1 MAVAIYR
8 ECPDLYFAWR
18 ACLLNVTRCRVL
30 SQARSLMD
38 AKIAEHR
45 RRHIVIVDDN
55 AELSWFFQQILK
67 LHGYEATVFN
77 HPVPALKHVL
87 AQHTDGI
94 ICDLQMP
101 GLDDDLFYATVE
113 RAQPALAQR
122 FIFVTGMVDEDR
134 FQTFT
139 KTVEAPVLRKPVPV
153 EKLLEEIARL
163 TR

>member
-1 MAVAIYR
+1 
-8 ECPDLYFAWR
+8 
-18 ACLLNVTRCRVL
+18 
-30 SQARSLMD
+30 MD
-38 AKIAEHR
+38 ATIADQR
-45 RRHIVIVDDN
+45 KRHIVIVDDN
-55 AELSWFFQQILK
+55 AELSWFFQEILK

-87 AQHTDGI
+87 AQHTDVI

-101 GLDDDLFYATVE
+101 ELDGDLFYATVE

-122 FIFVTGMVDEDR
+122 FIFVTGVADEER

-139 KTVEAPVLRKPVPV
+139 KTVEAPVLRKPVSV

-163 TR
+163 VR